1 MKVGLGSF
9 CLSCL
14 STMVLSCGVFAGRPP
29 ETKRVAVA
37 EVFHGESVVE
47 EYRWLE
53 DQTQPDVRQWMKVQN
68 QHTREFLDA
77 LPGRQQIRDQLTKL
91 YSSSSVLFS
100 SPVYRAGQYFAL
112 RYEPGQQHETLVTL
126 QSLDAA
132 GSFRFIV
139 DPNKL
144 APDGSI
150 SIDWFEP
157 SPDGKLVAVSLS
169 TDGSEAG
176 DVHVYD
182 LTREMKEVD
191 VVTRVNAGTAGGD
204 LAWSPDSSGFYYTR
218 YPRPGE
224 RPDDEMGFF
233 QQGWYHR
240 IGTPA
245 ESDRY
250 ELGKDFPRIAEIE
263 FEMHDESGQL
273 LVTVQDGDSG
283 RFAHFLRSPKG
294 EYRQFS
300 TFDDNIVQATFG
312 SGDSLFVLTRKQ
324 APRGSIIRLST
335 ATLSVDEA
343 QMVVPHGPDTIVN
356 SFYRSPPSIA
366 ATETRLF
373 VLYQLGGPSEIRV
386 FDHSGRL
393 MKAPEQ
399 AAVSTVDG
407 MSPLPNDRLL
417 FTTVSYV
424 TPETTML
431 FDSLKQ
437 TTTRVPAFSD
447 STPPLKNV
455 TVKREFATSK
465 DGTRIP
471 VNILSPSTAS
481 ADKPGPCI
489 VYGYGGYAISVT
501 PEFDPTLQVLLDAGC
516 RYAVANLRGGSEF
529 GEDWHQQGMLLKKQ
543 NVFDDFAA
551 ACQYMISQGYTTS
564 EQLGIMG
571 RSNGGLLMGAM
582 VTQHPQLFK
591 TSVAHVGIYDMLRNE
606 LSTNGSFN
614 IPEFGSVKHPDQF
627 RALRAY
633 SPYHNVKDGVEYPS
647 MLFITAEN
655 DPRVDPMQSRKMT
668 ARLQAATKSEN
679 PILLRISA
687 TGGHGLSSSLNELI
701 DEGVDVYSFLLNELA
716 PKK

>member
-1 MKVGLGSF
+1 MKSF
-9 CLSCL
+9 FSFICLSAIA
-14 STMVLSCGVFAGRPP
+14 VSCALQTQRPP
-29 ETKRVAVA
+29 ETKKVPVTD
-37 EVFHGESVVE
+37 VYHGESIVDD
-47 EYRWLE
+47 YRWLE
-53 DQTQPDVRQWMKVQN
+53 DQTQPEVRQWMKDQN
-68 QHTREFLDA
+68 LHTRQFLDA
-77 LPGRQQIRDQLTKL
+77 LPRRKEIRQKLTEL
-91 YSSSSVLFS
+91 YSSSSVVFS
-100 SPVYRAGQYFAL
+100 SPVYRGGKYFAL
-112 RYEPGQQHETLVTL
+112 RYEPGQQHESLVTMPE
-126 QSLDAA
+126 LDAA
-132 GSFRFIV
+132 DSLKTIV
-139 DPNKL
+139 DPNTLVK
-144 APDGSI
+144 DGSI

-182 LTREMKEVD
+182 LTQEMREVD
-191 VVTRVNAGTAGGD
+191 IVTRVNAGTAGGD
-204 LAWSPDSSGFYYTR
+204 LAWSPDSSGFFYTR

-240 IGTPA
+240 IGTPP
-245 ESDRY
+245 ESDRF
-250 ELGKDFPRIAEIE
+250 ELGNDFPRIAEIE
-263 FEMHDESGQL
+263 FEMHDATGQL

-283 RFAHFLRSPKG
+283 RFAHYLRTDDG
-294 EYRQFS
+294 VYRQFS
-300 TFDDNIVQATFG
+300 TFDDEIVQATFG
-312 SGDSLFVLTRKQ
+312 SDDSLFVLTRRN
-324 APRGSIIRLST
+324 APRGSIIRMST
-335 ATLSVDEA
+335 KTLEA
-343 QMVVPHGPDTIVN
+343 AEAKVVVPHGPDTIVN
-356 SFYRSPPSIA
+356 SFYRSPPSIL

-407 MSPLPNDRLL
+407 MSPLPDDRLL

-431 FDSLKQ
+431 FDSLKE

-551 ACQYMISQGYTTS
+551 ACQYMIAQGYTTS
-564 EQLGIMG
+564 QQLAIMG
-571 RSNGGLLMGAM
+571 RSNGGLLMGAT

-614 IPEFGSVKHPDQF
+614 IPEFGSVKDPAQY
-627 RALRAY
+627 RSLRAY

-668 ARLQAATKSEN
+668 ARLQATTKSEN

-716 PKK
+716 PQ